1 MHSRFVVHCLHNK
14 NNKNNTNCTK
24 NDTGILCFANRKE
37 INMENTKSI
46 AAIISTAR
54 RARGLTQGQLAAQLG
69 INRTTL
75 ALWELGR
82 TVPSFNNMQ
91 KLVDCLE
98 LPHEL
103 LQALDKGRHTR
114 RLDTT
119 VGKLQRQIDAI
130 TQLGGGDGLTILLD
144 DAASVATLC
153 KALVALEK
161 MPVGSPQYLVQLK
174 VAFNA
179 AITVFQSATK
189 GGGVEK

>member
-1 MHSRFVVHCLHNK
+1 MDEL
-14 NNKNNTNCTK
+14 NN
-24 NDTGILCFANRKE
+24 
-37 INMENTKSI
+37 I
-46 AAIISTAR
+46 ATTISTAR
-54 RARGLTQGQLAAQLG
+54 RAKGLTQGQLAAQLG

-119 VGKLQRQIDAI
+119 VGKLQSQIDAI
-130 TQLGGGDGLTILLD
+130 TQQGGGSGLTILLD
-144 DAASVATLC
+144 DTASMARLC
-153 KALVALEK
+153 KALEDLDK
-161 MPVGSPQYLVQLK
+161 LPVGSPQYLEQLK